1 MSYKGKRPA
10 GKTSVVAQIMINT
23 MYIYLIF
30 TFKMAITYDVSKYI
44 YNYIPQNY
52 TNNLVKISPQF

>member
-10 GKTSVVAQIMINT
+10 GKISVVAQIMINT

-44 YNYIPQNY
+44 YITTYPKTI
-52 TNNLVKISPQF
+52 LII